1 MSRLVIDYEFSRK
14 FINYASYRHN
24 GFIRTTNHIMI
35 NHKGPILKCVL
46 HLPKNIDFDSFQE
59 VDQWMVFLSRKNVK
73 ILNIKNSNH
82 KIYRVP
88 SSVFS
93 CQGLR
98 QLALRNCIFK
108 APVEFQGFPNLE
120 HVFLMKVDFRGNL
133 GGTVINLPQLKR
145 LKLNSCVNVNNFN
158 IKSENL
164 RTLRVIRC
172 PDAMLLRL
180 LHSERL
186 NEVRVCLQE
195 SIKNIL
201 GVERF
206 SLAMMLS
213 KLPKIRYFSVDG
225 YFLKFLAARKFPKWL
240 PNKVKC
246 LKRLEFRR
254 FRFCHLNQLKGALCM
269 LRSSPNL
276 KKLRV
281 THMQMGPE
289 VDLELTFSYLDSPH
303 CMPTLF
309 KLQNVELTCVHGSRP
324 EMLFIKLLL
333 DHSPRLENMI
343 IRPRATADA
352 EKRHGIAKDIM
363 MFPRASKKAKVVYLD
378 S

>member
-1 MSRLVIDYEFSRK
+1 MTENHKRRCVSYPDDEDIISNLPEDFINPILERLPIRDAVRTSILSKKWRYRWTTMTRLVIDYEFSRK

-35 NHKGPILKCVL
+35 NHKGPVSKFVL
-46 HLPKNIDFDSFQE
+46 HLPKNIAFDSFQE
-59 VDQWMVFLSRKNVK
+59 VDQWMVLLSRKNVK

-98 QLALRNCIFK
+98 RLALRNCIFK

-120 HVFLMKVDFRGNL
+120 FVFLMKVDFLANL

-158 IKSENL
+158 IKSETL

-186 NEVRVCLQE
+186 NEVCLQE
-195 SIKNIL
+195 SIKNVL

-213 KLPKIRYFSVDG
+213 KLPRIRYFSVDG
-225 YFLKFLAARKFPKWL
+225 YFLKVWHKLS
-240 PNKVKC
+240 VKT
-246 LKRLEFRR
+246 F
-254 FRFCHLNQLKGALCM
+254 NLCS
-269 LRSSPNL
+269 L
-276 KKLRV
+276 
-281 THMQMGPE
+281 
-289 VDLELTFSYLDSPH
+289 
-303 CMPTLF
+303 
-309 KLQNVELTCVHGSRP
+309 
-324 EMLFIKLLL
+324 
-333 DHSPRLENMI
+333 
-343 IRPRATADA
+343 
-352 EKRHGIAKDIM
+352 
-363 MFPRASKKAKVVYLD
+363 
-378 S
+378 